1 MFEYN
6 WYLDVFSFADAFNMS
21 DDEEGN
27 QVQLKYSSADQ
38 EYQQVMLLERYRD
51 LLLQRKEA
59 ASAKAKLDITN
70 LSREIKPKIFG
81 WKPKPEPDQAD
92 LQSMWTKLSELE
104 SLKYPLEKD
113 YANDLFKRMETLMIG
128 DDLKGIDPLKLQKHY
143 HHLLPKPLRVP
154 QGTKLKQPQKPTT
167 KTNSEPKKESTSSK
181 YIRQLLIEKQK
192 HEQQLQ
198 EFRVP
203 KFRAQP
209 LPLTTFRL
217 VSNVMERNANRAS
230 ILRAQTAKKQIQTT
244 KSASANANE
253 ARNKSKQ
260 KIPLEKPS
268 PTLVQSTRSAKKVAG
283 PHPATTNPAPRKLEK
298 PRRVVNKQGG
308 PKDFDWMPK
317 GVLEI

>member
-1 MFEYN
+1 
-6 WYLDVFSFADAFNMS
+6 MS
-21 DDEEGN
+21 EDEEGT
-27 QVQLKYSSADQ
+27 QIQLKYSSADQ
-38 EYQQVMLLERYRD
+38 EYQQVILLERYRD

-59 ASAKAKLDITN
+59 AAAKAKLDITN
-70 LSREIKPKIFG
+70 LSKEIKPKIFG
-81 WKPKPEPDQAD
+81 WKPQPEPDQED
-92 LQSMWTKLSELE
+92 LQSVWTKLSELE

-113 YANDLFKRMETLMIG
+113 YANDLFKRMETLLIG
-128 DDLKGIDPLKLQKHY
+128 DDLKGIDPSKLQKHY

-154 QGTKLKQPQKPTT
+154 PGTKAKQPQKPST

-192 HEQQLQ
+192 QEQQLQ

-217 VSNVMERNANRAS
+217 ESNVLERNANRAS
-230 ILRAQTAKKQIQTT
+230 ILRAQKAKKQIQTT
-244 KSASANANE
+244 KSASAIDSE

-260 KIPLEKPS
+260 TIPLEKPS
-268 PTLVQSTRSAKKVAG
+268 TTFVQSTRSAKKVERPGQAK
-283 PHPATTNPAPRKLEK
+283 ANPAPRKLEK
-298 PRRVVNKQGG
+298 PRRVVNKQIGQ
-308 PKDFDWMPK
+308 KDFDWMPK